1 MADKKI
7 VSGATDFTIPKKSKD
22 ANSKDIVVKLQKAD
36 KYDIYQ
42 KEFPA
47 NLPDGYT
54 WINNFGLKE
63 RKKDPKNPNKSI
75 DTTIS
80 DPYSVDV
87 EAYII
92 ELDDISGKEP
102 VYFDGTAVRNF
113 PSKKTITGNNRI
125 QVSLTLGDPPIGWP
139 K

>member
-7 VSGATDFTIPKKSKD
+7 VSETADFTITKKSTD
-22 ANSKDIVVKLQKAD
+22 AKTKDIIIKLPKVG

-47 NLPDGYT
+47 NLPNGYT

-63 RKKDPKNPNKSI
+63 RKKDPKDPNKSL

-80 DPYSVDV
+80 DPYSVVVDT
-87 EAYII
+87 YII
-92 ELDDISGKEP
+92 ELDDVSGKEP
-102 VYFDGTAVRNF
+102 VYFDGSTVRDF
-113 PSKKTITGNNRI
+113 PTKKTNIGNNRI
-125 QVSLTLGDPPIGWP
+125 QVTLALGDPPIGWP
-139 K
+139 